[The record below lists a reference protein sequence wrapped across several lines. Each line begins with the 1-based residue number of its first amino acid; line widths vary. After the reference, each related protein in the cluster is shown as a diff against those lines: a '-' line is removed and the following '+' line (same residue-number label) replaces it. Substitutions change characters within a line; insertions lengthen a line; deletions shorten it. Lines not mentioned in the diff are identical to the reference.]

1 MRHQKLFNKSLF
13 IFRRDIRLHD
23 NRGLIQALHQS
34 QEVIPCFIFDPQQVE
49 DENSYKSENA
59 LEFMIEA
66 LQDLDAQLRD
76 RQGRLYLF
84 YGDPAACVAQ
94 IAKKIK
100 IDALFINRDYTPF
113 SRKRDQALAA
123 QAKKANITFIMC
135 NDLLLTDP
143 ESVLTKAGSYYK
155 TYTPFFKAARTI
167 PVEQPKRLPV
177 AHWYSDF
184 LPGQQA
190 DTVYAKIQ
198 TSHNKLLAAHGTHK
212 DAQRVLTSLK
222 QFGAYA
228 KERNIPSLETTH
240 LSAYLKFGLLS
251 VRQVYH
257 EMVSSLGKQNPLVAQ
272 LYWRDFFTHQL
283 FHAPYL
289 LGHAGISKY
298 DALHWSYNK
307 KHFQAWCDGMTGFPI
322 VDAGMRQL
330 NATGFM
336 HNRVR
341 MIVASFLTKDVGID
355 WRWGERYFAQKLVD
369 YDPALNNGN
378 WQWVASTGTCSQP
391 YFRVFNPWLQQKT
404 YDPECK
410 YIKRWI
416 PELKN
421 VPAKIIHTL
430 FKCTTPV
437 VAPYPLPILDHAK
450 AAQKAMQRYKQILIH
465 K

>member
-1 MRHQKLFNKSLF
+1 MHYKKPFKLSLF

-23 NRGLIQALHQS
+23 NRGLIQALEQS
-34 QEVIPCFIFDPQQVE
+34 EQVIPCFMFDPRQVE
-49 DENSYKSENA
+49 DENTYKSENA
-59 LEFMIEA
+59 IEFMIQA
-66 LQDLDAQLRD
+66 LQDLDEQLHD
-76 RQGRLYLF
+76 QKGRLYPF
-84 YGDPAACVAQ
+84 YGDPAECVKQ

-113 SRKRDQALAA
+113 SRKRDQVLAT
-123 QAKKANITFIMC
+123 QAKKENITFIMC
-135 NDLLLTDP
+135 NDLLLTEP
-143 ESVLTKAGSYYK
+143 ESVLTKRGTYYK

-177 AHWYSDF
+177 AHWYSGS
-184 LPGQQA
+184 LPRQQS
-190 DTVYAKIQ
+190 DTVYEKIQ
-198 TSHNKLLAAHGTHK
+198 TSHNKLLAVRGAHK
-212 DAQRVLTSLK
+212 DAQRVLISLK
-222 QFGAYA
+222 KFGAYA

-257 EMVSSLGKQNPLVAQ
+257 EMVSTLGKQNPLVAQ

-289 LGHAGISKY
+289 LGHAGVTKY
-298 DALHWSYNK
+298 DGLHWSYNT

-330 NATGFM
+330 NLTGFM

-341 MIVASFLTKDVGID
+341 MIVASFLIKDLGID
-355 WRWGERYFAQKLVD
+355 WRWGEQYFAQKLVD

-391 YFRVFNPWLQQKT
+391 YFRIFNPWLQQKT
-404 YDPECK
+404 YDPEGD
-410 YIKRWI
+410 YIKRWV

-421 VPAKIIHTL
+421 VPAKTIHRLFTL
-430 FKCTTPV
+430 TKPIVTG
-437 VAPYPLPILDHAK
+437 YPLPMLDHTK
-450 AAQKAMQRYKQILIH
+450 ATQQAIQRFNKLR
-465 K
+465 